1 MLTPVAADCRS
12 AAGGGRRIGVG
23 SVAATLGY
31 SRQYVYKQQK
41 DALRKQ
47 LRQAA
52 VKELVDR
59 ERKVLPRVGT
69 RKLHHLIGGDLQA
82 HGLKMG
88 RDGLFALMRYYG
100 LQVKPRRRYVQTTM
114 SKHWMRKWP
123 NIEKEVEA
131 TCPDQ
136 VWVSDITYLK
146 TEEGTCYLNMIT
158 DQFSRSI
165 VGYAL
170 ADNMETESMIP
181 ALAMAIRQRKNKN
194 IATIHHSDRGVQY
207 CSKDY
212 VALATKNCILLSMT
226 ENGDPYE
233 NALAERM
240 NRTIKEEFGM
250 DRTIRSKALLKE
262 LVHESIHLYNSK
274 RPHLALKM
282 KTPHQVH
289 QTKIPAT

>member
-1 MLTPVAADCRS
+1 MA
-12 AAGGGRRIGVG
+12 
-23 SVAATLGY
+23 
-31 SRQYVYKQQK
+31 
-41 DALRKQ
+41 RKQ
-47 LRQAA
+47 AMQQA

-69 RKLHHLIGGDLQA
+69 RKLQHLIAGNLKA
-82 HGLKMG
+82 RGLKMG
-88 RDGLFALMRYYG
+88 RDGLFALMRCYG
-100 LQVKPRRRYVQTTM
+100 LQIRPRRRYVQTTM

-123 NIEKEVEA
+123 NVEKEVHA
-131 TCPDQ
+131 TAPDQ

-158 DQFSRSI
+158 DRFSRSI
-165 VGYAL
+165 VGHAL

-181 ALAMAIRQRKNKN
+181 ALSMALAQRKDKCTE
-194 IATIHHSDRGVQY
+194 TIHHSDRGVQY
-207 CSKDY
+207 CSKEY
-212 VALATKNCILLSMT
+212 VALASKNGILLSMT

-250 DRTIRSKALLKE
+250 DRTIKSKALLKK
-262 LVHESIHLYNSK
+262 LVAESIHLYNTK

-282 KTPHQVH
+282 KTPEQVH
-289 QTKIPAT
+289 QQKIPAT